1 MGNGACNFN
10 IHLCT
15 STMCSFLYV
24 YKLINT
30 ILLSLF
36 RVVATMLWSPRSFP
50 PLGSVGLSWILRWE
64 FPWAKGSYFAQR
76 HIPSLGASTD
86 CVTEEDSQCK
96 PWPSCLNTGQLSR
109 QIPAPA
115 PRGINWGLCCNWTVV
130 QLPPPQVLLLS
141 LPYRYWS
148 WGHCPPNFY
157 MLLHSGRIYLLR
169 GPKLEES
176 TTYFWHI
183 IFQRFIYL
191 YVCPV
196 HLV

>member
-1 MGNGACNFN
+1 
-10 IHLCT
+10 
-15 STMCSFLYV
+15 
-24 YKLINT
+24 
-30 ILLSLF
+30 
-36 RVVATMLWSPRSFP
+36 MLWPQCCGHLDLFLHLGVLASVESFVGNFHGPKAATLPKVTSPPWEHPRTVLQRTASASP
-50 PLGSVGLSWILRWE
+50 GPL
-64 FPWAKGSYFAQR
+64 
-76 HIPSLGASTD
+76 ASTQ
-86 CVTEEDSQCK
+86 DS
-96 PWPSCLNTGQLSR
+96 S
-109 QIPAPA
+109 PAPA
-115 PRGINWGLCCNWTVV
+115 PRRINWGLCCNWTVV